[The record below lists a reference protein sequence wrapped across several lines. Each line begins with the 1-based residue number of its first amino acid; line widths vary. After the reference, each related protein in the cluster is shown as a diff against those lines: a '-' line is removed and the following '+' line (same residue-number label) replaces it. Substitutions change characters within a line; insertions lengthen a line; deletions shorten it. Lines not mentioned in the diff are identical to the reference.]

1 MVGQCGVIK
10 SMFDPDFDPYE
21 ELLRNKHN
29 IEQLILGLNNCSQL
43 LNELSRQ
50 HNQLLLVNKDLQHR
64 VQLLEMRNNS
74 LI

>member
-1 MVGQCGVIK
+1 MK
-10 SMFDPDFDPYE
+10 MMPPDFDPYE

-29 IEQLILGLNNCSQL
+29 IEQLIIGLNHCSQM
-43 LNELSRQ
+43 LNELSIQ
-50 HNQLLLVNKDLQHR
+50 HNQLILVNKDLQQR